1 MMMPLRDNRD
11 TIAACATPAG
21 EGGISVLRVSGPRA
35 LAITDISFRGAVNA
49 ASAVSHTLH
58 YGAIVGAGEEVV
70 DRVVVSV
77 FRAPHSYTGEDTA
90 EISCHGGYFIAQTI
104 LGMLLDGG
112 ARMAAPGEFT
122 LRAFLNGKLDL
133 SQAEA
138 VNDLIHAKTEK
149 AHRTSLQQLEGKL
162 SRYVSTLRQEL
173 LDLCSLFEL
182 ELDFSEED
190 ITLADRAE
198 SSEALARI
206 LARVEAAVRSFAGGK
221 LVRDGVTVVLAGKPN
236 AGKSS
241 LLNILLDENRAI
253 VSHIPGTTRDSIE
266 ESISLNGLLFTFV
279 DTAGLRDSADEI
291 EQEGVRRTHVH
302 LAGADLVVVLVD
314 SSTRV
319 SPADLALYRSIE
331 ETVSGHAVLL
341 YVFNKSDTIA
351 DGFEASAS
359 MPGARC
365 CSISCRTHEGIDRLK
380 EMLYDAALPAY
391 DAEAGGI
398 TVTNIRHKQSFER
411 AASSILR
418 ARDAVDAGASGDL
431 VAVDLRDALDHLG
444 AIIGITTPDDI
455 LNNIFSKF
463 CIGK

>member
-1 MMMPLRDNRD
+1 MTALRDNAD

-21 EGGISVLRVSGPRA
+21 EGGIAVLRVSGPCA
-35 LAITDISFRGAVNA
+35 LAITDISFRGGAR
-49 ASAVSHTLH
+49 ASAAAPQTLH
-58 YGAIVGAGEEVV
+58 YGTIVDGAGEIV
-70 DRVVVSV
+70 DTVVVSV

-90 EISCHGGYFIAQTI
+90 EISCHGGYFISQTI
-104 LGMLLDGG
+104 LAMLLANG

-138 VNDLIHAKTEK
+138 VNDLIRAKTEK
-149 AHRTSLQQLEGKL
+149 AHKTSVQQLEGKL
-162 SRYVSTLRQEL
+162 SRYVRSLRSEL
-173 LDLCSLFEL
+173 LDICSLFEL

-190 ITLADRAE
+190 ITLADRAA
-198 SSEALARI
+198 SARDI
-206 LARVEAAVRSFAGGK
+206 TRIIGTIDSAVASYAGGK
-221 LVRDGVTVVLAGKPN
+221 LVRDGVRVVLAGKPN

-266 ESISLNGLLFTFV
+266 ESISLNGLLFTFI
-279 DTAGLRDSADEI
+279 DTAGLRETVDEI
-291 EQEGVRRTHVH
+291 EQEGVRRTQMHVSR
-302 LAGADLVVVLVD
+302 ADVVVVLIDASVEPESED
-314 SSTRV
+314 
-319 SPADLALYRSIE
+319 AALYKKIE

-341 YVFNKSDTIA
+341 YVLNKSDKMIALYAGGTTIV
-351 DGFEASAS
+351 GV
-359 MPGARC
+359 RQ
-365 CSISCRTHEGIDRLK
+365 CSISCKTHEGIDSFKDL
-380 EMLYDAALPAY
+380 LYSTVLPVF
-391 DAEAGGI
+391 DAESGSV
-398 TVTNIRHKQSFER
+398 TVTNIRHKRSFEL
-411 AASSILR
+411 AAVSLGR
-418 ARDAVDAGASGDL
+418 ARDAVAAGLSGDL